1 MLEFLQDKLASALQS
16 LTGKGVL
23 QEADVDQA
31 LRQLRVAL
39 LEADVALPAITAL
52 LAEVRANAVGD
63 KVLKGLNPGQQVVK
77 LVYDALLTLLGA
89 PGQLAAAVKGG
100 AGLKSGPKVV
110 LLAGL
115 QGSGKTTTTG
125 KLARWLTSQGRKV
138 LVASVD
144 VARPA
149 AIEQLATLAA
159 QAGVAV
165 LDSPERSVLGRAKLA
180 LAKAQAEHFDV
191 LLIDTAGRLQVADD
205 LMAELAALHT
215 LLQPS
220 DTLLVVDG
228 QTGQVAVQVAQAFM
242 SASPLT
248 GLVLTRMDGD
258 ARGGAALSLR
268 FSTGVPIVFLGLGEK
283 QDALEPHRPEGLAGR
298 ILGQGDVVALA
309 EKLQAA
315 QATEDN
321 SQLEHKLLAGQGMDF
336 NDIRQQ
342 LKMLG
347 NLGGMAGLASYLPS
361 MIPGMGSL
369 KGKLDGAKMDPK
381 LLKRQQALVDSM
393 TPIERRQPGLLNAK
407 RRQRIAQGAGQTV
420 QDLNKLVMMLEQ
432 MNQLAKMMKGKGPAG
447 LAGLAGGMRPS
458 KPAYG
463 GHSSSLQKL
472 LRR

>member
-1 MLEFLQDKLASALQS
+1 MLEFLQDKLTSALQS

-39 LEADVALPAITAL
+39 LEADVALPAIAAL
-52 LAEVRANAVGD
+52 LAQVRANAVGD

-89 PGQLAAAVKGG
+89 PGQLAAAAKGG
-100 AGLKSGPKVV
+100 AGPKVV

-125 KLARWLTSQGRKV
+125 KLARWLTSQGRTV

-180 LAKAQAEHFDV
+180 LAKAQTEHFDV

-205 LMAELAALHT
+205 LMAELAALHS
-215 LLQPS
+215 LLQPT

-242 SASPLT
+242 AASPLT

-268 FSTGVPIVFLGLGEK
+268 FSTGVPIVFLGMGEK

-321 SQLEHKLLAGQGMDF
+321 RQLEQKLLAGQGMDF

-361 MIPGMGSL
+361 MLPGMGSL

-393 TPIERRQPGLLNAK
+393 TPTERRQPALLNAR

-420 QDLNKLVMMLEQ
+420 QDLNKLIAMLEQ
-432 MNQLAKMMKGKGPAG
+432 MNGLAKLMKGKGAAG

-458 KPAYG
+458 KRADKPAYG